1 MSYATSFL
9 EVVDVA
15 LQLVLVF
22 LLLLRGSYRRYIV
35 LLVYSVAVLLA
46 TGIEMVVTHLTHPA
60 PVLYRKIYWSD
71 EVILD
76 LILFLVVISLTN
88 LALEGN
94 PLRAKMS
101 RILAGIV
108 AAALILPFVLF
119 HPPLFTSL
127 TRWSGAW
134 GRWFNSTG
142 QMLNFGAA
150 IMNLG
155 LWSALLTS
163 RKRDPQ
169 LLNVS
174 IGVGVAVAGQA
185 IGFGIR
191 RFIPE
196 QSAAR
201 EFPDVFMS
209 MTHVLS
215 VFIWCW
221 AFRSAAKSASSPGAV
236 TRLVNPAG

>member
-1 MSYATSFL
+1 MAYATDFL
-9 EVVDVA
+9 IAVDVA
-15 LQLVLVF
+15 LQLALIF
-22 LLLLRGSYRRYIV
+22 YLLRGPYRRYIA
-35 LLVYSVAVLLA
+35 LLVYSGAVLLA
-46 TGIEMVVTHLTHPA
+46 TGIENVVTHLTHPA
-60 PVLYRKIYWSD
+60 PALYRKVYWSD
-71 EVILD
+71 EVITD
-76 LILFLVVISLTN
+76 LLLFLVVISLTN

-94 PLRAKMS
+94 PLRAKTS

-108 AAALILPFVLF
+108 AAVLILPFVLF
-119 HPPLFTSL
+119 NPPLFTSP
-127 TRWSGAW
+127 THWSPAW
-134 GRWFNSTG
+134 GRWFNSTS

-169 LLNVS
+169 LLKVS

-191 RFIPE
+191 RFIPD
-196 QSAAR
+196 QSTAR
-201 EFPDVFMS
+201 EFPDIFMS

-221 AFRSAAKSASSPGAV
+221 AFRSAANARGSESLTEP
-236 TRLVNPAG
+236 RP

>member
-1 MSYATSFL
+1 VSYIIDFLATI
-9 EVVDVA
+9 DVA
-15 LQLVLVF
+15 LQLVLIF
-22 LLLLRGSYRRYIV
+22 LLLRNPQRRSIA
-35 LLVYSVAVLLA
+35 LFVYTVAVLITTALEFVA
-46 TGIEMVVTHLTHPA
+46 THRAHPD
-60 PVLYRKIYWSD
+60 PGLFRRLYWSD
-71 EVILD
+71 EVIVD
-76 LILFLVVISLTN
+76 LLLFLVVISFTN

-101 RILAGIV
+101 RILAGVV

-119 HPPLFTSL
+119 HPPLFSSPTHW
-127 TRWSGAW
+127 TPAW

-150 IMNLG
+150 IMNLA

-163 RKRDPQ
+163 RRRDSQ
-169 LLNVS
+169 LLTVT

-185 IGFGIR
+185 IGFGVR
-191 RFIPE
+191 HFISD
-196 QSAAR
+196 QSTAR
-201 EFPDVFMS
+201 EFPDLFMT

-221 AFRSAAKSASSPGAV
+221 AFRSPAKPASPLGAETQPG
-236 TRLVNPAG
+236 